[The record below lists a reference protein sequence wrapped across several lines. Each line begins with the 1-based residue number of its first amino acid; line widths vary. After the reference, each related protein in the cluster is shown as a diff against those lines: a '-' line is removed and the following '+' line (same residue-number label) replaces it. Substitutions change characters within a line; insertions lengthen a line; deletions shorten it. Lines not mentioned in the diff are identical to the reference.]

1 MVKLEAIDSKISDA
15 IALVVFYEALRLS
28 VQSIGDGP
36 LPTGHS
42 HILSTLLEQGKTTY
56 DKSAKK
62 SIIKSIS
69 NIVAGK
75 LNKETNNELTKRILG
90 ETKSILES
98 FNKLVAVRASMQKTI
113 TTAKVSAIIKNG
125 KKQPTK
131 AKARSSVK
139 KEAVKHGLTCD
150 RAIIDFLEA

>member
-1 MVKLEAIDSKISDA
+1 MVKLEAVDSKISDA

-28 VQSIGDGP
+28 VLSIGDGP

-42 HILSTLLEQGKTTY
+42 HILASLLEQGKTTY

-62 SIIKSIS
+62 TIIKSVS

-75 LNKETNNELTKRILG
+75 MNKETNSELTKRILG
-90 ETKSILES
+90 ETKTILES
-98 FNKLVAVRASMQKTI
+98 FNKLVQVRASMQKTI

-139 KEAVKHGLTCD
+139 KEAVKHGVACD
-150 RAIIDFLEA
+150 SKIIDFLQA